1 MGTAD
6 FSVLSL
12 EGGIFEVKATT
23 GLPFMGGED
32 FDNILV
38 DYFAEEFKKKHK
50 KDIKDNKR
58 ALRRLKTQ
66 CEKVKRT
73 LSSSTSTNLEIDS
86 LADGVDFFCP
96 ITRAKFEQLCDH
108 LFRQCMEPVER
119 VILDA
124 KIDKSEI
131 DEIILVGGSTRI
143 PKLQKMI
150 TEFFNGKQLN
160 KSINPDEAVAYGA
173 AVQGAI
179 LGGHGDEKSSSLLL
193 LDVTPLSLG
202 LETAGGVMTVLVPRN
217 QTIPYKASQTFS
229 TYADNQTGVTI
240 QVFEGERKFTKD
252 NNKLG
257 QFDLS
262 GIPPAPRGVPKIEV
276 SFDIDAN
283 GILSVNASDSSSGKS
298 EKITI
303 TNDKGRLSK
312 DDIERMVNDAEKYK
326 AQDDAEKERVEAYN
340 NLEGYLF
347 QIESVLGEEGTKA
360 KLDAGEV
367 SACLEVVTR
376 VKGSLGAD
384 RQVSLGQIGDWKK
397 EVEAVYNPLAKKM
410 YGAEGGVPQA
420 GAGGMPQAGASGFP
434 DMSNMTPEMMA
445 EMMKGMQ
452 GQPGM
457 PDMSNMDP
465 AMMAEMMKGM
475 MGGKGPTVDEVD

>member
-1 MGTAD
+1 
-6 FSVLSL
+6 
-12 EGGIFEVKATT
+12 
-23 GLPFMGGED
+23 
-32 FDNILV
+32 
-38 DYFAEEFKKKHK
+38 
-50 KDIKDNKR
+50 
-58 ALRRLKTQ
+58 
-66 CEKVKRT
+66 
-73 LSSSTSTNLEIDS
+73 
-86 LADGVDFFCP
+86 
-96 ITRAKFEQLCDH
+96 
-108 LFRQCMEPVER
+108 
-119 VILDA
+119 
-124 KIDKSEI
+124 
-131 DEIILVGGSTRI
+131 
-143 PKLQKMI
+143 
-150 TEFFNGKQLN
+150 
-160 KSINPDEAVAYGA
+160 
-173 AVQGAI
+173 
-179 LGGHGDEKSSSLLL
+179 
-193 LDVTPLSLG
+193 
-202 LETAGGVMTVLVPRN
+202 MTVLVPRN

-347 QIESVLGEEGTKA
+347 QIESVLGDEGTKA
-360 KLDAGEV
+360 KLDANEV
-367 SACLEVVTR
+367 TACLEVVTR
-376 VKGSLGAD
+376 VKGSLSAD
-384 RQVSLGQIGDWKK
+384 RQVSLEQLGDWKK
-397 EVEAVYNPLAKKM
+397 EVEAVYNPLVKKM
-410 YGAEGGVPQA
+410 YGAEGGAQQA
-420 GAGGMPQAGASGFP
+420 GAGGMPQAGASGMP

-445 EMMKGMQ
+445 ELMKGMQ
-452 GQPGM
+452 GQGGM
-457 PDMSNMDP
+457 PQAGASGFPDMSNMDP

-475 MGGKGPTVDEVD
+475 MGGAGKAPTVEGVD